1 MKLGS
6 QIRELRRAAGMT
18 QEQLG
23 EKLMVSPQAV
33 SKWELD
39 TGFPD
44 INLIPMMANLF
55 GVSID
60 TIFGFDIEKREEKIE
75 QLRREAGKYFW
86 DDPEKCEQM
95 LLAAIEKYPTSDSLK
110 ADLLDL
116 YITNAKED
124 KKDKKEAYLTKAAK
138 LAGQL
143 ICEASDVFSLCRAKE
158 TLAEIYL
165 RQDRYDDAKKLI
177 NSLPYMYPYMLRDK
191 MRVTSDCL
199 CGEDRLAEAKEWKV
213 METQELFIACA
224 REGEGYYEIGDYES
238 AIRSYTEAI
247 DVIERFMKTKEVSYD
262 AYPIRG
268 TQSNH
273 WSHYLCIAACHYKLG
288 RSEECGRAIDRA
300 HYIITHAWI
309 GDAVWES
316 DPDYYLDVYREEYH
330 ELRLDEYRPLEI

>member
-75 QLRREAGKYFW
+75 KLRREASRYFW

-95 LLAAIEKYPTSDSLK
+95 FLAAIEKYPTSDSLK

-124 KKDKKEAYLTKAAK
+124 KKEGYLTKAAK

-143 ICEASDVFSLCRAKE
+143 IAEASDVFSLCRAKE

-165 RQDRYDDAKKLI
+165 RQDRYDDAKELI

-191 MRVTSDCL
+191 MRVTSYIL
-199 CGEDRLAEAKEWKV
+199 RGEDRLAEVRDWKL
-213 METQELFIACA
+213 METQELFLACA
-224 REGEGYYEIGDYES
+224 FEGEGYYEIGDYEN
-238 AIRSYTEAI
+238 ALRSYTEAV
-247 DVIERFMKTKEVSYD
+247 DVIERFMKTKEISYA
-262 AYPIRG
+262 AYPIVG

-273 WSHYLCIAACHYKLG
+273 WNHYLSIASCHYKLG
-288 RSEECGRAIDRA
+288 RPDECGRTIDRA
-300 HYIITHAWI
+300 RYIITHAWI
-309 GDAVWES
+309 GDKVWES
-316 DPDYYLDVYREEYH
+316 DPEYYLSVYREEYH
-330 ELRLDEYRPLEI
+330 KLGLDEYRPLDI